1 MSVFPSIKL
10 KYFAH
15 EGLAEAIRL
24 TFFIG
29 DVPFVDERLTEEQFA
44 ELKPSLPFG
53 QVPVLDID
61 DGEVV
66 VAQSQALLRYAGRLA
81 KLFPVNNP
89 LAALKIDEILN
100 VLDELRIRMAASSS
114 EEDEA
119 KKKLMREE
127 LAQNIIP
134 HYLNM
139 LEPRFEQFKLSPGL
153 HSDSKVFIHDIV
165 VFLLLKH
172 FRMGVLDYIPSNIAD
187 DFSLICAAFDKVDA
201 HPKVKEWYAL
211 AHSCRPKL
219 TLTYMDQAG
228 RAEPIR
234 LALFIG
240 GVEFEDERISQE
252 EFEIRKSLLPF
263 HQLPVLQVD
272 SEFLAQSFPI
282 LRYAGSVSGGGLYPA
297 NDPFFAVRVDEI
309 LSALDEFDNLYTQP
323 LIREQDP
330 AKKVE
335 LSRKLVDESIP
346 EILRFLDKRVE
357 ASNGAFACGDTLTVA
372 DIAIFALVSFLS
384 HPSGE
389 SDTPN
394 TVMDPFDHL
403 KRVYNQ
409 VTSHPKVAEWYE
421 THTR

>member
-24 TFFIG
+24 TFFMG

-61 DGEVV
+61 DGKVV

-81 KLFPVNNP
+81 KLFPANNP

-100 VLDELRIRMAASSS
+100 VLDELRIRMAVSLS
-114 EEDEA
+114 EEDET
-119 KKKLMREE
+119 KKKIMREM
-127 LAQNIIP
+127 LAQDVIP

-139 LEPRFEQFKLSPGL
+139 LEPRLEQLKHSPDL
-153 HSDSKVFIHDIV
+153 HSKSKVFIHDIV
-165 VFLLLKH
+165 IFLLMKN
-172 FRMGVLDYIPSNIAD
+172 FRMGVLDYIPSNIAE
-187 DFSLICAAFDKVDA
+187 DFSLLCASFDKVDA

-211 AHSCRPKL
+211 AHSRRPQL
-219 TLTYMDQAG
+219 TLTYMDQPG

-234 LALFIG
+234 LALFIC
-240 GVEFEDERISQE
+240 GVEFEDERISKE
-252 EFEIRKSLLPF
+252 EFELRKGLLPF

-297 NDPFFAVRVDEI
+297 NDPLHAVRVDEI

-330 AKKVE
+330 EKKAE
-335 LSRKLVDESIP
+335 MSRKLTEESIP
-346 EILRFLDKRVE
+346 EILQFLDKRVE
-357 ASNGAFACGDTLTVA
+357 ASAGSYACGDALTVA
-372 DIAIFALVSFLS
+372 DIAIYAMVSFLS
-384 HPSGE
+384 HPSGTAE
-389 SDTPN
+389 SPSAF
-394 TVMDPFDHL
+394 MDPFDSL

-409 VTSHPKVAEWYE
+409 VISHPKVAEWYE